1 MNSKQLDYTWPI
13 DMWHFNNEIEDC
25 DGNPDDNPGEVYDL
39 HFYTEDG
46 CERCGKP
53 EELQLIIYAREKMP
67 DGHYQTNGNVFKAY
81 TVIEKP
87 WNGN

>member
-1 MNSKQLDYTWPI
+1 MTSKPLDYTWPI
-13 DMWHFNNEIEDC
+13 DMWHVDNDIADC
-25 DGNPDDNPGEVYDL
+25 DDPDAPKDELYDL
-39 HFYTEDG
+39 HFYTEEG

-67 DGHYQTNGNVFKAY
+67 DGHYQTNGDVYKAY

-87 WNGN
+87 WDGN